1 MKPTTNRSTN
11 NMRKDMAYLRMK
23 MGLVLKYVRR
33 DIEKV
38 NFLNYF
44 TRTPPRAEKCYYE
57 EDAYV
62 VND

>member
-1 MKPTTNRSTN
+1 
-11 NMRKDMAYLRMK
+11 MRKDMAYLRMK